1 MADDRKITRRDEDY
15 SGWYQ
20 DIVLRAALGD
30 YSPVKGCMVFRPRG
44 YAIWEKIQADLDRRF
59 KETGHQNAYFP
70 LLIPESFM
78 RKEAE
83 HVKGFAPECAVVT
96 HGGGALLEEPL
107 MIRPTS
113 ETIIGYMFAKWVES
127 YRDLPLLINQWCNVL
142 RWEMRTRLFLRTTE
156 FLWQEG
162 HTLHETHAEA
172 KEEVLRMLGV
182 YKAFAEEMLALPVI
196 QGRKTDSERFAGAL
210 ETLCIEAL
218 MQDGKALQSGTS
230 HDLGQNFAKAFDIEF
245 TGRDGGRQHGWSTSW
260 GVSTRLIGALV
271 MAHSD
276 DQGLVLPPRI
286 APEQVVIVP
295 IWKKDEEK
303 PPVCEEARRLQAA
316 FKERGLAALLDDRD
330 QFKPGYKFNEWELR
344 GVPVRVEIG
353 PRDVASRQC
362 VLKRRTGG
370 DKEAVPLLGAAARVV
385 EVLEEIQQQLY
396 ARALALREANTHV
409 ASSYGE
415 FKELIEQGG
424 FIRANWDGTAETEE
438 KVKNETKATIRCLED
453 GRSDPTGPCMVS
465 GREGK
470 FLATFARAY

>member
-1 MADDRKITRRDEDY
+1 MADDKKITRRAEDY

-20 DIVLRAALGD
+20 DIVLRAELGD

-44 YAIWEKIQADLDRRF
+44 YAIWEHIQADLDRRF

-113 ETIIGYMFAKWVES
+113 ETIIGHMFAKWVES

-162 HTLHETHAEA
+162 HTLHETHEEA
-172 KEEVLRMLGV
+172 REEVLRMLGV

-196 QGRKTDSERFAGAL
+196 QGRKTESERFAGAL

-218 MQDGKALQSGTS
+218 MQDGKALQCGTS
-230 HDLGQNFAKAFDIEF
+230 HDLGQNFAKAFDVEF
-245 TGRDGGRQHGWSTSW
+245 TGRDGGRQLGWSTSW
-260 GVSTRLIGALV
+260 GVSTRLIGAII

-295 IWKKDEEK
+295 IWKKDEEQR
-303 PPVCEEARRLQAA
+303 PVCEEARRLEAA
-316 FKERGLAALLDDRD
+316 LRGRGLSVHVDDRD
-330 QFKPGYKFNEWELR
+330 QYKPGYKFNEWELC
-344 GVPVRVEIG
+344 GVPLRVEIG
-353 PRDVASRQC
+353 PRDVQAGQC

-370 DKEAVPLLGAAARVV
+370 DKESVPVAGAPERAAA
-385 EVLEEIQQQLY
+385 VLEEIQDALY
-396 ARALALREANTHV
+396 AAALKLREANTRH
-409 ASSYGE
+409 AGTYAE

-438 KVKNETKATIRCLED
+438 KVKAETKATIRCLED

-465 GREGK
+465 GRPGK
-470 FLATFARAY
+470 HLATFARAY